1 MCVYGN
7 ILGGVE
13 EAAEVASFGVSGV
26 GRRTSRC
33 KEGFALKKGGKKG
46 KRNRIF
52 LLPEGNGC
60 VGCACSCGASLPAH
74 PGWLQPNLWGAAAP
88 PQTGIGIAGAVFVFP
103 QIPAVLLHP
112 FSFPS
117 PKMKPAPAPP
127 NPQPKNWEFLLLG
140 DGAVLFLPSFH
151 PLFFAGRDLGPPK
164 LFPPAPQKPHVGSGF
179 GCLLPGDKSRE
190 TLNAMGQ
197 GTGRALKKKS

>member
-26 GRRTSRC
+26 GTRTSRRRV
-33 KEGFALKKGGKKG
+33 GFALKKGEKRGKEIGFFCSLKETG
-46 KRNRIF
+46 VWCVPAAAGPPS
-52 LLPEGNGC
+52 LLTQGGP
-60 VGCACSCGASLPAH
+60 SP
-74 PGWLQPNLWGAAAP
+74 PPNLWGRRGAAAP

-117 PKMKPAPAPP
+117 PKMKPAAAPP
-127 NPQPKNWEFLLLG
+127 DPRPKNWEFLLLG

-151 PLFFAGRDLGPPK
+151 PFFCGQRFGSPPNY
-164 LFPPAPQKPHVGSGF
+164 FPQHP
-179 GCLLPGDKSRE
+179 KSH
-190 TLNAMGQ
+190 T
-197 GTGRALKKKS
+197 